1 MKLFSYDGPLVTGIN
16 RLTDYFLL
24 GLLWMVASLPV
35 VTYGAATTA
44 MLFTAEVC
52 LHKGEGKLFQTFW
65 KSFRREFKQATLL
78 WLIVAAV
85 SVLLLLDAY
94 VLSTIKLPDAVLTL
108 LFVVFI
114 LVFSWQQLWFG
125 YLSKFND
132 TIWMLLRNTIGM
144 LFGSILWVLL
154 LAVIAAAAIIGAC
167 AAIFFINPVL
177 FLIPGAYGML
187 ASMVLRKIF
196 AKYISAQQEAAA

>member
-16 RLTDYFLL
+16 RLIDYILL

-52 LHKGEGKLFQTFW
+52 LHKGEGKLFHTFRQ
-65 KSFRREFKQATLL
+65 SFRREFKQATLL

-85 SVLLLLDAY
+85 SALLLVDAY

-108 LFVVFI
+108 LFVMATTLRMSIV
-114 LVFSWQQLWFG
+114 
-125 YLSKFND
+125 
-132 TIWMLLRNTIGM
+132 TIRSPHSSPKVAITTSESAANT
-144 LFGSILWVLL
+144 
-154 LAVIAAAAIIGAC
+154 
-167 AAIFFINPVL
+167 FFIQPL
-177 FLIPGAYGML
+177 PAPIPRSPPDA
-187 ASMVLRKIF
+187 RH
-196 AKYISAQQEAAA
+196 ISALVCW